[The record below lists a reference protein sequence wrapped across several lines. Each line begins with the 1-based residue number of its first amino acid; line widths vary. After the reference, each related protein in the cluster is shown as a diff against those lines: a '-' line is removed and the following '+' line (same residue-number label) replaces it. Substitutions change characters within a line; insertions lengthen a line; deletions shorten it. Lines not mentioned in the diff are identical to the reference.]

1 MRLIPLQGGVSTP
14 IKEFWKAKNFKH
26 GGELTMVNIYICSYW
41 IQRNLF
47 FSNIKPFEEKGLAD
61 EWEKV
66 GMYLSGFNKL
76 DDNQFSMEILFEIR
90 TKKCQKVYED
100 LYKEMTQLLTRDHF
114 RNLFFSN
121 IKSFEEKGLADEWD
135 KVGMYLSGFNK
146 LDDNRFSMKILFEIR
161 KKKCQKVYEDLYK
174 EMTQLLTRDHFREKT
189 CLPQFPAFSPV
200 NFDQSKVNVVNLKKE
215 MEPKEWFGGVWVLG
229 KDKART
235 SEIV

>member
-1 MRLIPLQGGVSTP
+1 MEFRDCLINVRHRYLNLQSRPIDSSPLSYFLTSSTQVDHDLTLNVAYP
-14 IKEFWKAKNFKH
+14 FARRCLYSYKREFWEAKNFKH
-26 GGELTMVNIYICSYW
+26 GGELTMVNIYMLLLDSKVMLRW
-41 IQRNLF
+41 SRNLF
-47 FSNIKPFEEKGLAD
+47 FSNIMPFEEKGLAD

-76 DDNQFSMEILFEIR
+76 DDNRFSMEILFEIR

-114 RNLFFSN
+114 R
-121 IKSFEEKGLADEWD
+121 
-135 KVGMYLSGFNK
+135 
-146 LDDNRFSMKILFEIR
+146 
-161 KKKCQKVYEDLYK
+161 
-174 EMTQLLTRDHFREKT
+174 EKT
-189 CLPQFPAFSPV
+189 CLPQFPAFLPV